1 MQNSNESEVIS
12 SGGYSTPS
20 DPVFGSNN
28 GVNLPKPPKEKTPLS
43 EKKKLLIVILI
54 VILLIGAGIAGF
66 FLYKNWRRSSETN
79 TSVTITPG
87 YSTPEG
93 SEDPAGDYLEH
104 LKSETSKAKSGIEKL
119 SALTQEAAQYIAM
132 GNAASAK
139 EILDG
144 IDEKSLKTYDE
155 QYIYYNAYANLYATD
170 GLNDP
175 VREAEYRQK
184 AEEVVRI
191 IDEEALEQIRS
202 ENANS

>member
-1 MQNSNESEVIS
+1 MQDSNESEVIS

-20 DPVFGSNN
+20 DPVFGSND
-28 GVNLPKPPKEKTPLS
+28 GIKLPKSPKEKTPLPG
-43 EKKKLLIVILI
+43 KKKLLLAIAIVL
-54 VILLIGAGIAGF
+54 VLVGGGIAGF
-66 FLYKNWRRSSETN
+66 FIYKNWRRSSEN
-79 TSVTITPG
+79 DTSVTITPG

-119 SALTQEAAQYIAM
+119 SALAQEASQYISM
-132 GNAASAK
+132 GDASSAK
-139 EILDG
+139 ELLDG

-155 QYIYYNAYANLYATD
+155 QYTYYNAYANLYAAD

-175 VREAEYRQK
+175 ALEAEYRQK
-184 AEEVVRI
+184 TEEIVRLM
-191 IDEEALEQIRS
+191 DEEALEQIRS